1 MKGMTVPETSVP
13 EESRDGPRAVGA
25 CGAAPLLEGLDRLR
39 DALLQRLEQI
49 EALAA
54 EQTARLQAGMPD
66 RERAL
71 RERVTLLEASQA
83 RLQAEVKRRE
93 QEWQDLIRE
102 MESDR
107 ELLTAAWERLE
118 REEIEAAARS
128 ATRPMATASTA
139 KGATTIPTGS
149 DPRAAAPERP
159 PSVAKLDPNDS
170 VTRDILL
177 QFQALKN
184 DVRRSAKG
192 TNG

>member
-1 MKGMTVPETSVP
+1 MTVPETSVP
-13 EESRDGPRAVGA
+13 EESRDVPRAVGG
-25 CGAAPLLEGLDRLR
+25 GAATAPLLEGLDRLR

-54 EQTARLQAGMPD
+54 EQTARLQAGTPD

-93 QEWQDLIRE
+93 QEWQDLIQE
-102 MESDR
+102 MGSDR

-118 REEIEAAARS
+118 REEIDAAARS
-128 ATRPMATASTA
+128 ATRPNATAPTA
-139 KGATTIPTGS
+139 KGATTTPTGG
-149 DPRAAAPERP
+149 DPRAAAPDRP
-159 PSVAKLDPNDS
+159 ASVAKLDPNDS

-177 QFQALKN
+177 QFQTLKN

-192 TNG
+192 KNG